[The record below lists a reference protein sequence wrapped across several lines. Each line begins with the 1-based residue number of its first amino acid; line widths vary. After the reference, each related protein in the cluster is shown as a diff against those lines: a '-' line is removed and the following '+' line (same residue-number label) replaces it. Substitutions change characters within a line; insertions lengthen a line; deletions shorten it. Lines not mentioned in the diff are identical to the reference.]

1 MNQKLLKPLLYN
13 ISFKPVAIKLGLGVY
28 ALKFG

>member
-1 MNQKLLKPLLYN
+1 MNQKLLKVLLY
-13 ISFKPVAIKLGLGVY
+13 ISFKPVAIKLGLGDY